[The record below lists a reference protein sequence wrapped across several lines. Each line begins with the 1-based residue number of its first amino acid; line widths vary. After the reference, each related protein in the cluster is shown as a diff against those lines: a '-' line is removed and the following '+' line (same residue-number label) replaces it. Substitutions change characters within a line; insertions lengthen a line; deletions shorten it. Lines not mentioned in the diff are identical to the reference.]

1 MIRIIGVVLVLIG
14 LFGLGLA
21 GFYATMGEASLPG
34 ALSALLS
41 GTAFL
46 WMCRTCNR
54 RGNGD

>member
-14 LFGLGLA
+14 VVGLALA
-21 GFYATMGEASLPG
+21 GFIETLGEASLSG
-34 ALSALLS
+34 MLSALLS

-54 RGNGD
+54 RGGD

>member
-14 LFGLGLA
+14 VVGLALA
-21 GFYATMGEASLPG
+21 GFIETLGEASLSG
-34 ALSALLS
+34 TLSALLS

-54 RGNGD
+54 RGGD